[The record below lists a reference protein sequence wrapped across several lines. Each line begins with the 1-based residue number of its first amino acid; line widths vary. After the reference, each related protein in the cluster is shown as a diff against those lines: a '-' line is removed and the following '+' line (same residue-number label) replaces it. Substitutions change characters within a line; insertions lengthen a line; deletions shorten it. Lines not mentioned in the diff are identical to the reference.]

1 MIGRIFWVGANTVVE
16 FIRDK
21 SVTGF
26 LFVGILFILCGYVI
40 ADLSFVE
47 KEKMYLDTGLGAIF
61 IVSVFITLL
70 AGTNVIDRELRE
82 KQALCA
88 LAKPIPR
95 AAWMAGKFAGYL
107 FTLGVI
113 VFLLTTFFF
122 FYIRLQLGQWIP
134 TIFAGGLFIYL
145 EMVVLS
151 SYVLLFSMITSQNMC
166 LFFSLMVLIIGHL
179 IDDLKIYWSTG
190 SAFTRFL
197 THALFY
203 VLPNLKTFLA
213 SPIVNGQIRLPYD
226 YVISITCST
235 VLYLLISGILAGLL
249 LNRKELS

>member
-1 MIGRIFWVGANTVVE
+1 MIGRIFWIGVNTVIE

-26 LFVGILFILCGYVI
+26 LFVGMLFILGGYVI

-47 KEKMYLDTGLGAIF
+47 KEKMYIDTGLGAIF
-61 IVSVFITLL
+61 LVGVFITLL

-95 AAWMAGKFAGYL
+95 TAWMAGKFGGYL
-107 FTLGVI
+107 FTLGMVI
-113 VFLLTTFFF
+113 FALTAFFF
-122 FYIRLQLGQWIP
+122 LYLRLQIGLWLP
-134 TIFAGGLFIYL
+134 MIFIGGLFIYL

-151 SYVLLFSMITSQNMC
+151 SYILLFSMITTQYMA
-166 LFFSLMVLIIGHL
+166 LFFALMVLIIGHML
-179 IDDLKIYWSTG
+179 DDLKIYWAAHSL
-190 SAFTRFL
+190 ATRFV

-213 SPIVNGQIRLPYD
+213 TPVVNGQIPAPSAYIVSLL
-226 YVISITCST
+226 CST
-235 VLYLLISGILAGLL
+235 VLYLLIAGILAGLL
-249 LNRKELS
+249 LNRKELA

>member
-1 MIGRIFWVGANTVVE
+1 MIGRIFWISVNTVIE
-16 FIRDK
+16 FISDK

-26 LFVGILFILCGYVI
+26 LFVGVFFIMGGYVI

-47 KEKMYLDTGLGAIF
+47 KQKMYLDTGLGAIF

-95 AAWMAGKFAGYL
+95 AAWMAGKFAGFL
-107 FTLGVI
+107 FTLGVVI
-113 VFLLTTFFF
+113 FLLTTFFF
-122 FYIRLQLGQWIP
+122 LYMKLQVNVWSP
-134 TIFAGGLFIYL
+134 EIFIGGLFIYL

-151 SYVLLFSMITSQNMC
+151 SYILLFSMITTQNMS
-166 LFFSLMVLIIGHL
+166 LFFALMVLIIGHM
-179 IDDLKIYWSTG
+179 IDDLKIYWASG
-190 SAFTRFL
+190 SGITRFI

-203 VLPNLKTFLA
+203 ILPNLKTYLA
-213 SPIVNGQIRLPYD
+213 SPVVSGQIPVPSA
-226 YVISITCST
+226 YVISLLCST
-235 VLYLLISGILAGLL
+235 ALYLLISGIIAGLL
-249 LNRKELS
+249 LNRKELA

>member
-1 MIGRIFWVGANTVVE
+1 MIGRIYWIALNTVIE
-16 FIRDK
+16 FVRDR

-26 LFVGILFILCGYVI
+26 LFIGILFILGGAVV

-47 KEKMYLDTGLGAIF
+47 KQKMYIDTGLGAIF

-107 FTLGVI
+107 FTLGAVI
-113 VFLLTTFFF
+113 FLLTSFFF
-122 FYIRLQLGQWIP
+122 FYIKLQVGLWIP
-134 TIFAGGLFIYL
+134 MIFVGGLFIYL
-145 EMVVLS
+145 EMIVLS
-151 SYVLLFSMITSQNMC
+151 SYILLFSMITSQYMS
-166 LFFSLMVLIIGHL
+166 LFFALLVLIIGHM
-179 IDDLKIYWSTG
+179 IDDLKIYWASG
-190 SAFTRFL
+190 SEAARFI

-203 VLPNLKTFLA
+203 VLPNMKTYLA
-213 SPIVNGQIRLPYD
+213 TPIVNGNIPVPSN
-226 YVISITCST
+226 YVIALLCST
-235 VLYLLISGILAGLL
+235 TLYVLIAGILAGLL
-249 LNRKELS
+249 LNRKELA